1 MAKIENTTVYPTV
14 TPAAEDLLIAT
25 DVSNNNETVT
35 FLVSELLGQ
44 STLQGLQSVLD
55 VNNTAIQNMNLTGNA
70 TFNGTII
77 PTTITAGGGVG
88 LAGQV
93 LTSTGIGLQW
103 SNVALNQ
110 NLQQTLD
117 NGNSATGV
125 NMNIDAGVI
134 NVTNG
139 GVVLDNAS
147 YLTVGGVSTFN
158 SDVNLSTTLNF
169 GATTTLNDS
178 TGAVGT
184 PGQVLTVDA
193 AGTGVIWSST
203 AGSIPTWQ
211 QVLNAGNTAN
221 NIGVVMTGNGD
232 FSTSSTNTMTLASA
246 NTYSGTNTFNS
257 TVEIN
262 GTLEDAAGNFGTAGQ
277 ILAVN
282 AAGTGV
288 EWVNAAS
295 ATAPTLQIV
304 LDNGNSAAQD
314 INLTGNIDLTGSL
327 YFQAASTI
335 NAGGSIGV
343 NGQVLTS
350 TGGGVQW
357 SNISL
362 SPTLND
368 VLTNGNTSAQ
378 SIVLTG
384 SSTITVP
391 TLIPTFIQDNS
402 GATGSS
408 GQVLSVNSGG
418 LLEWTTVS
426 GASISSV
433 SVGASTV
440 STGSA
445 LSANTVAGAVTLTP
459 HAYAGGANVG
469 FVPSGG
475 SAGQYLDGALGA
487 WTNLPAGMG
496 SFNITDGTTTETV
509 NDSDNVTFTV
519 GTPVYSAGTG
529 LTATVSAPDTITF
542 VNTGITGLSST
553 TGDITVSVAADGQAS
568 LTFAGGGGA
577 MVSWDI
583 GDNSSTATVS
593 NGNTV
598 NIIGG
603 TGITS
608 TLSGTDVTIATSAVL
623 TETTAVGTSTGTPFD
638 AVIAGNNIAFTSN
651 AFAGG
656 SNVGYV
662 PAWGGAAGY
671 YLDGNTGAWTILPVG
686 GSMSSFD
693 ITDGTTTETVSNA
706 DTVTFTVGTP
716 AFSAGTGLTATVS
729 NPDTVTLVNTGIT
742 NITAGT
748 DIGVSISATGEATI
762 SYTGGA
768 AAYSW
773 NIGDNSSTSA
783 VTNGDTVNIIGGTG
797 ITSTLSGDD
806 ITIDNDGVTSIT
818 TFVATAN
825 PGGNTAGVL
834 ISNNPGS
841 PSNVQMLTYAGGSDI
856 GLVPAGG
863 TAGTVLAGD
872 GTWVA
877 NASGLASFNIAGDT
891 GSDIVNTTDNTLSIL
906 GTAPIS
912 TAVTATNNVTVSHD
926 ASGVSAGAY
935 SYPSSVTVTAEGHV
949 SAITSGAAP
958 GTMNNWNLNGAG
970 NNWIIDDGDYVQ
982 LSTTGSGLALT
993 GTGFGTSVSPYE
1005 LTFENTGVT
1014 LALAGTGISLNSGTG
1029 SVTIT
1034 NDGVTSLVTTDG
1046 TYIDLTPDVAT
1057 TGAVNVTADLS
1068 ATGTADATT
1077 FLRGD
1082 NTWATPVLAGSV
1094 VDSIQSSDG
1103 NITVTGDGGG
1113 PFTGNITLTYSGPT
1127 GSMDNWIAGADSGTD
1142 ETIIDGYDLDF
1153 LGGTGISTQISPGV
1167 NPNTGLIRINN
1178 DGVLSLTAIG
1188 AGISVSANTGSINIS
1203 NTGVT
1208 SLSAGAGISL
1218 DASTGAVEISATGGG
1233 GGMSSWNLTADSGG
1247 TQSITDAEYV
1257 SIEGGTNIS
1266 TNLSGTGTI
1275 VDPYVI
1281 EIDST
1286 SVVSGTQN
1294 YIAKFTNATTVGDSR
1309 VFDAGVAGRPIG
1321 IDSTAVTSPAFGLVF
1336 GDTLMGIG
1344 LQTNSSVTSFAVV
1357 NEFFANTGDLT
1368 ANKFGQSNVLIAPTG
1383 LDAATPIPVNT
1394 SFKRN
1399 VVIGGEIAKTMTD
1412 ETDCVLIGF
1421 NVHNGTNGPIPGDVV
1436 IGSGAASSANFT
1448 GGAGVNASILIGRNA
1463 ANTGAIKRGAIAIGD
1478 NVAFNG
1484 IGEGS
1489 TLLGVE
1495 ACYNTDNTTGAVVIG
1510 QYAGGGGGNN
1520 YTGEL
1525 DNSVVIG
1532 NNAQATLTTE
1542 NSTESVII
1550 GAGARSA
1557 YGASIVIGRS
1567 ADNNAGPN
1575 TIHIGSTT
1583 TPTGLVTTQVN
1594 TSSKYWPVYINGV
1607 LQKVLLA

>member
-35 FLVSELLGQ
+35 FLVSDLLGQ

-55 VNNTAIQNMNLTGNA
+55 VNNTATQNMNLTGNA

-93 LTSTGIGLQW
+93 LTSTGVGLQW

-110 NLQQTLD
+110 NLQQTLN

-125 NMNIDAGVI
+125 NMDIDAGVI

-169 GATTTLNDS
+169 AATTTLNDS

-203 AGSIPTWQ
+203 AGTIPTWQ

-221 NIGVVMTGNGD
+221 NVGVVMTGNGN
-232 FSTSSTNTMTLASA
+232 FSTSATNTMTLASA

-282 AAGTGV
+282 SAGTGV

-304 LDNGNSAAQD
+304 LDNGNTAAQN
-314 INLTGNIDLTGSL
+314 INLTGDIDLTGNL
-327 YFQAASTI
+327 YFQASSTI
-335 NAGGSIGV
+335 NAGGTIGT

-350 TGGGVQW
+350 TGGGVTW
-357 SNISL
+357 SNVAIN
-362 SPTLND
+362 PTLND

-378 SIVLTG
+378 SILLTG

-391 TLIPTFIQDNS
+391 TLIATAIQDNTGS
-402 GATGSS
+402 TGSS

-418 LLEWTTVS
+418 LLEWTAVAGS
-426 GASISSV
+426 SISSV

-440 STGSA
+440 STGSS

-519 GTPVYSAGTG
+519 GTPAYSAGTG

-768 AAYSW
+768 AVYSW

-806 ITIDNDGVTSIT
+806 ITIDNDGVTSVT

-856 GLVPAGG
+856 GLVPTGG

-877 NASGLASFNIAGDT
+877 NAAGLASFNIAGDT
-891 GSDIVNTTDNTLSIL
+891 GSDIVNETDNTLSIL

-926 ASGVSAGAY
+926 TSGVAAGAY

-949 SAITSGAAP
+949 SAITAGSAP
-958 GTMNNWNLNGAG
+958 GTMSSWKLGVSAG
-970 NNWIIDDGDYVQ
+970 TYGIVEDGEYVDFVGGSGI
-982 LSTTGSGLALT
+982 STIRTGSGTLFDPFEILITNSGVLDIT
-993 GTGFGTSVSPYE
+993 GGS
-1005 LTFENTGVT
+1005 
-1014 LALAGTGISLNSGTG
+1014 GISASASTG
-1029 SVTIT
+1029 SVTLT
-1034 NDGVTSLVTTDG
+1034 NDGVLSLSTTDG
-1046 TYIDLTPDVAT
+1046 TYIDLTPDAST
-1057 TGAVNVTADLS
+1057 TGAVVVTADLS

-1082 NTWATPVLAGSV
+1082 NTWATPTLAGNV
-1094 VDSIQSSDG
+1094 VNTIASSDG

-1113 PFTGNITLTYSGPT
+1113 PFTGDITLTYSGPT
-1127 GSMDNWIAGADSGTD
+1127 GSMDDWIAGADSGVD
-1142 ETIIDGYDLDF
+1142 ETIGDGYSLEF
-1153 LGGTGISTQISPGV
+1153 LGGTGINTQISSGG
-1167 NPNTGLIRINN
+1167 PNTGLIRINN
-1178 DGVLSLTAIG
+1178 EGVLSLTAIG

-1208 SLSAGAGISL
+1208 SLTAGSGISL

-1233 GGMSSWNLTADSGG
+1233 GGMSSWNLSADSGG

-1266 TNLSGTGTI
+1266 TNLSGTGTLG
-1275 VDPYVI
+1275 DPYVI
-1281 EIDST
+1281 EINST
-1286 SVVSGTQN
+1286 SVISGTLN
-1294 YIAKFTNATTVGDSR
+1294 YIAKFTGATTVGNSKVYDNG
-1309 VFDAGVAGRPIG
+1309 AAAEPIG
-1321 IDSTAVTSPAFGLVF
+1321 ISTTDVGRAGYGVALGENMFGIEMDDAT
-1336 GDTLMGIG
+1336 G
-1344 LQTNSSVTSFAVV
+1344 TSFVV
-1357 NEFFANTGDLT
+1357 LQKNATSDLYNNKFGINNILIAPEGLLT
-1368 ANKFGQSNVLIAPTG
+1368 ANPAVVGEFAK
-1383 LDAATPIPVNT
+1383 
-1394 SFKRN
+1394 N
-1399 VVIGGEIAKTMTD
+1399 VVIGSEVAQTMTT
-1412 ETDCVLIGF
+1412 ETDNVIIGYRAGCGA
-1421 NVHNGTNGPIPGDVV
+1421 NGTQYGSVIIGSRAAENANFGSGLNSTASVV
-1436 IGSGAASSANFT
+1436 IGRGAAQNAT
-1448 GGAGVNASILIGRNA
+1448 GGNKQGFIV
-1463 ANTGAIKRGAIAIGD
+1463 IGD
-1478 NVAFNG
+1478 QACNSGV
-1484 IGEGS
+1484 GE
-1489 TLLGVE
+1489 
-1495 ACYNTDNTTGAVVIG
+1495 GAVVIG
-1510 QYAGGGGGNN
+1510 TNASAT
-1520 YTGEL
+1520 TG
-1525 DNSVVIG
+1525 DTAS
-1532 NNAQATLTTE
+1532 
-1542 NSTESVII
+1542 SVII
-1550 GAGARSA
+1550 GDNNMANFTGVAQNA
-1557 YGASIVIGRS
+1557 VVIGTENQNTGASGTATTCIIIGTNNDS
-1567 ADNNAGPN
+1567 FYSDSLLLGQDVVNNAGAG
-1575 TIHIGSTT
+1575 TVHIGSS
-1583 TPTGLVTTQVN
+1583 GHNLGSVNTQTN
-1594 TSSKYWPVYINGV
+1594 TSSKYWEVFINGQP
-1607 LQKVLLA
+1607 QKILLA

>member
-14 TPAAEDLLIAT
+14 TPSAEDLLIAT

-35 FLVSELLGQ
+35 FLVSDLLGA

-93 LTSTGIGLQW
+93 LTSTGVGLQW

-125 NMNIDAGVI
+125 NMNIDTGVI

-184 PGQVLTVDA
+184 PGQVLTVNA

-282 AAGTGV
+282 SAGTGV

-304 LDNGNSAAQD
+304 LDNGNTAAQD
-314 INLTGNIDLTGSL
+314 INLTGDIDLTGSL

-391 TLIPTFIQDNS
+391 TLIPTYIQDNS

-418 LLEWTTVS
+418 LLEWTSVA
-426 GASISSV
+426 GSSV
-433 SVGASTV
+433 TSVTA
-440 STGSA
+440 
-445 LSANTVAGAVTLTP
+445 VAGATSTGNALTISPTTGLVTVASN
-459 HAYAGGANVG
+459 AYGGGANVG
-469 FVPSGG
+469 HVPSGG
-475 SAGQYLDGALGA
+475 LVGQYLDGTGA
-487 WTNLPAGMG
+487 WVNVPSGGGTMS
-496 SFNITDGTTTETV
+496 SFDITDAAANTQTI
-509 NDSDNVTFTV
+509 NDGNTISFLV
-519 GTPVYSAGTG
+519 GTPVFSAGTG
-529 LTATVSAPDTITF
+529 LTATVSAVDT
-542 VNTGITGLSST
+542 L
-553 TGDITVSVAADGQAS
+553 
-568 LTFAGGGGA
+568 
-577 MVSWDI
+577 
-583 GDNSSTATVS
+583 
-593 NGNTV
+593 
-598 NIIGG
+598 
-603 TGITS
+603 
-608 TLSGTDVTIATSAVL
+608 
-623 TETTAVGTSTGTPFD
+623 
-638 AVIAGNNIAFTSN
+638 
-651 AFAGG
+651 
-656 SNVGYV
+656 
-662 PAWGGAAGY
+662 
-671 YLDGNTGAWTILPVG
+671 
-686 GSMSSFD
+686 
-693 ITDGTTTETVSNA
+693 
-706 DTVTFTVGTP
+706 
-716 AFSAGTGLTATVS
+716 
-729 NPDTVTLVNTGIT
+729 TLVNTGIT
-742 NITAGT
+742 NITGSA
-748 DIGVSISATGEATI
+748 DISVTISADGQASLSFI
-762 SYTGGA
+762 GGGGSMS
-768 AAYSW
+768 SW
-773 NIGDNSSTSA
+773 NIGDNSSTSSI
-783 VTNGDTVNIIGGTG
+783 TNGDTVNIIGGTG
-797 ITSTLSGDD
+797 ITSALSGDD
-806 ITIDNDGVTSIT
+806 ITLSTAAVLTESVATGVSTGNPLTASIT
-818 TFVATAN
+818 T
-825 PGGNTAGVL
+825 
-834 ISNNPGS
+834 NNL
-841 PSNVQMLTYAGGSDI
+841 QLTSFSYAGGSNV
-856 GLVPAGG
+856 GYVPTGG
-863 TAGTVLAGD
+863 TVGTVLAGD

-877 NASGLASFNIAGDT
+877 NAAGLASFNIAGDT
-891 GSDIVNTTDNTLSIL
+891 GSDIVNETDNTLSIL

-926 ASGVSAGAY
+926 TSGVVAAAY

-949 SAITSGAAP
+949 SAITAGAAP
-958 GTMNNWNLNGAG
+958 GTMNNWNLSGAG

-982 LSTTGSGLALT
+982 LSTTGSGLSLT
-993 GTGFGTSVSPYE
+993 GTGFGTSVSPYA

-1046 TYIDLTPDVAT
+1046 TYIDLTPDAST

-1082 NTWATPVLAGSV
+1082 NTWATPTLAGNV
-1094 VDSIQSSDG
+1094 VNTITSSDG

-1113 PFTGNITLTYSGPT
+1113 PFTGDITLTYSGPT
-1127 GSMDNWIAGADSGTD
+1127 GSMNDWLLGTD
-1142 ETIIDGYDLDF
+1142 DGVPYASVADNDIVKI
-1153 LGGTGISTQISPGV
+1153 LGGTGITTSE
-1167 NPNTGLIRINN
+1167 TGLEVTIEN
-1178 DGVLSLTAIG
+1178 DGVTNLTAIG
-1188 AGISVSANTGSINIS
+1188 AGVSVSANTGAIDIS

-1208 SLSAGAGISL
+1208 SLAAGAGISL
-1218 DASTGAVEISATGGG
+1218 SGATGAVTISTTGGG
-1233 GGMSSWNLTADSGG
+1233 GAMSSWNLTADSGG

-1266 TNLSGTGTI
+1266 TNLSGTGTLG
-1275 VDPYVI
+1275 DPYVI
-1281 EIDST
+1281 EINST
-1286 SVVSGTQN
+1286 SVISGTLN
-1294 YIAKFTNATTVGDSR
+1294 YIAKFTGATTVGNSKVYDDGFS
-1309 VFDAGVAGRPIG
+1309 ARPIG
-1321 IDSTAVTSPAFGLVF
+1321 VSTTDVTRAGYGISLGQNMFGIELDDTNGNESFVVLSKDATADLYNNKFGLNNI
-1336 GDTLMGIG
+1336 LIAPEG
-1344 LQTNSSVTSFAVV
+1344 L
-1357 NEFFANTGDLT
+1357 LT
-1368 ANKFGQSNVLIAPTG
+1368 ANPTVPG
-1383 LDAATPIPVNT
+1383 EFAY
-1394 SFKRN
+1394 N
-1399 VVIGGEIAKTMTD
+1399 VVIGSRVAETMTT
-1412 ETDCVLIGF
+1412 ETDNVIIGYKAAC
-1421 NVHNGTNGPIPGDVV
+1421 GTNGPQFGSVIIGSRAAENANFGSGLNSTASVV
-1436 IGSGAASSANFT
+1436 IGRGAAQ
-1448 GGAGVNASILIGRNA
+1448 NASGGTKQGFIV
-1463 ANTGAIKRGAIAIGD
+1463 IGD
-1478 NVAFNG
+1478 QACNSGV
-1484 IGEGS
+1484 GE
-1489 TLLGVE
+1489 
-1495 ACYNTDNTTGAVVIG
+1495 GAVVIG
-1510 QYAGGGGGNN
+1510 TLAAAT
-1520 YTGEL
+1520 TG
-1525 DNSVVIG
+1525 DTAS
-1532 NNAQATLTTE
+1532 
-1542 NSTESVII
+1542 SVII
-1550 GAGARSA
+1550 GDNNLATFSGVAQNA
-1557 YGASIVIGRS
+1557 VVIGTENQNIGAAGTATTCIIIGTNNDS
-1567 ADNNAGPN
+1567 YYQGSLLLGQDVVNNAG
-1575 TIHIGSTT
+1575 TGTVHIGSSGH
-1583 TPTGLVTTQVN
+1583 PLGSVNTQTN
-1594 TSSKYWPVYINGV
+1594 TSSKYWEVFINGQP
-1607 LQKVLLA
+1607 QKILLA

>member
-14 TPAAEDLLIAT
+14 TPSAEDLLIAT

-35 FLVSELLGQ
+35 FLVSDLLGA

-93 LTSTGIGLQW
+93 LTSTGVGLQW

-125 NMNIDAGVI
+125 NMNIDTGVI

-184 PGQVLTVDA
+184 PGQVLTVNA

-282 AAGTGV
+282 SAGTGV

-304 LDNGNSAAQD
+304 LDNGNTAAQD
-314 INLTGNIDLTGSL
+314 INLTGDIDLTGSL

-391 TLIPTFIQDNS
+391 TLIPTYIQDNS

-418 LLEWTTVS
+418 LLEWTSVA
-426 GASISSV
+426 GSSV
-433 SVGASTV
+433 TSVTA
-440 STGSA
+440 
-445 LSANTVAGAVTLTP
+445 VAGATSTGNALTISPTTGLVTVASN
-459 HAYAGGANVG
+459 AYGGGANVG
-469 FVPSGG
+469 HVPSGG
-475 SAGQYLDGALGA
+475 LVGQYLDGTGA
-487 WTNLPAGMG
+487 WVNVPSGGGTMS
-496 SFNITDGTTTETV
+496 SFDITDAAANTQTI
-509 NDSDNVTFTV
+509 NDGNTISFLV
-519 GTPVYSAGTG
+519 GTPVFSAGTG
-529 LTATVSAPDTITF
+529 LTATVSAVDT
-542 VNTGITGLSST
+542 L
-553 TGDITVSVAADGQAS
+553 
-568 LTFAGGGGA
+568 
-577 MVSWDI
+577 
-583 GDNSSTATVS
+583 
-593 NGNTV
+593 
-598 NIIGG
+598 
-603 TGITS
+603 
-608 TLSGTDVTIATSAVL
+608 
-623 TETTAVGTSTGTPFD
+623 
-638 AVIAGNNIAFTSN
+638 
-651 AFAGG
+651 
-656 SNVGYV
+656 
-662 PAWGGAAGY
+662 
-671 YLDGNTGAWTILPVG
+671 
-686 GSMSSFD
+686 
-693 ITDGTTTETVSNA
+693 
-706 DTVTFTVGTP
+706 
-716 AFSAGTGLTATVS
+716 
-729 NPDTVTLVNTGIT
+729 TLVNTGIT
-742 NITAGT
+742 NITGSA
-748 DIGVSISATGEATI
+748 DISVTISADGQASLSFI
-762 SYTGGA
+762 GGGGSMS
-768 AAYSW
+768 SW
-773 NIGDNSSTSA
+773 NIGDNSSTSSI
-783 VTNGDTVNIIGGTG
+783 TNGDTVNIIGGTG
-797 ITSTLSGDD
+797 ITSALSGDD
-806 ITIDNDGVTSIT
+806 ITLSTAAVLTESVATGVSTGNPLTASIT
-818 TFVATAN
+818 T
-825 PGGNTAGVL
+825 
-834 ISNNPGS
+834 NNL
-841 PSNVQMLTYAGGSDI
+841 QLTSFSYAGGSNV
-856 GLVPAGG
+856 GYVPTGG
-863 TAGTVLAGD
+863 TVGTVLAGD

-877 NASGLASFNIAGDT
+877 NAAGLASFNIAGDT
-891 GSDIVNTTDNTLSIL
+891 GSDIVNETDNTLSIL

-926 ASGVSAGAY
+926 TSGVVAAAY

-949 SAITSGAAP
+949 SAITAGAAP
-958 GTMNNWNLNGAG
+958 GTMNNWNLSGAG

-982 LSTTGSGLALT
+982 LSTTGSGLSLT
-993 GTGFGTSVSPYE
+993 GTGFGTSVSPYA

-1046 TYIDLTPDVAT
+1046 TYIDLTPDAST

-1082 NTWATPVLAGSV
+1082 NTWATPTLAGNV
-1094 VDSIQSSDG
+1094 VNTITSSDG

-1113 PFTGNITLTYSGPT
+1113 PFTGDITLTYSGPT
-1127 GSMDNWIAGADSGTD
+1127 GSMNDWLLGTD
-1142 ETIIDGYDLDF
+1142 DGVPYASVADNDIVKI
-1153 LGGTGISTQISPGV
+1153 LGGTGITTSE
-1167 NPNTGLIRINN
+1167 TGLEVTIEN
-1178 DGVLSLTAIG
+1178 DGVTNLTAIG
-1188 AGISVSANTGSINIS
+1188 AGVSVSANTGAINIS

-1208 SLSAGAGISL
+1208 SLAAGAGISL
-1218 DASTGAVEISATGGG
+1218 SGATGAVTISTTGGG
-1233 GGMSSWNLTADSGG
+1233 GAMSSWNLTADSGG

-1266 TNLSGTGTI
+1266 TNLSGTGTLG
-1275 VDPYVI
+1275 DPYVI
-1281 EIDST
+1281 EINST
-1286 SVVSGTQN
+1286 SVISGTLN
-1294 YIAKFTNATTVGDSR
+1294 YIAKFTGATTVGNSKVYDDGFS
-1309 VFDAGVAGRPIG
+1309 ARPIG
-1321 IDSTAVTSPAFGLVF
+1321 VSTTDVTRAGYGISLGQNMFGIELDDTNGNESFVVLSKDATADLYNNKFGLNNI
-1336 GDTLMGIG
+1336 LIAPEG
-1344 LQTNSSVTSFAVV
+1344 L
-1357 NEFFANTGDLT
+1357 LT
-1368 ANKFGQSNVLIAPTG
+1368 ANPTVPG
-1383 LDAATPIPVNT
+1383 EFAY
-1394 SFKRN
+1394 N
-1399 VVIGGEIAKTMTD
+1399 VVIGSRVAETMTT
-1412 ETDCVLIGF
+1412 ETDNVIIGYKAAC
-1421 NVHNGTNGPIPGDVV
+1421 GTNGPQFGSVIIGSRAAENANFGSGLNSTASVV
-1436 IGSGAASSANFT
+1436 IGRGAAQ
-1448 GGAGVNASILIGRNA
+1448 NASGGTKQGFIV
-1463 ANTGAIKRGAIAIGD
+1463 IGD
-1478 NVAFNG
+1478 QACNSGV
-1484 IGEGS
+1484 GE
-1489 TLLGVE
+1489 
-1495 ACYNTDNTTGAVVIG
+1495 GAVVIG
-1510 QYAGGGGGNN
+1510 TLAAAT
-1520 YTGEL
+1520 TG
-1525 DNSVVIG
+1525 DTAS
-1532 NNAQATLTTE
+1532 
-1542 NSTESVII
+1542 SVII
-1550 GAGARSA
+1550 GDNNLATFSGVAQNA
-1557 YGASIVIGRS
+1557 VVIGTENQNIGAAGTATTCIIIGTNNDS
-1567 ADNNAGPN
+1567 YYQGSLLLGQDVVNNAG
-1575 TIHIGSTT
+1575 TGTVHIGSSGH
-1583 TPTGLVTTQVN
+1583 PLGSVNTQTN
-1594 TSSKYWPVYINGV
+1594 TSSKYWEVFINGQP
-1607 LQKVLLA
+1607 QKILLA